1 MNMEDYIKSLMA
13 EGTSKEKIAEK
24 FALEL
29 EKAFEKPKNPY
40 KKDKYIIYKNGEK
53 IDFIL
58 SNLLDM
64 LITYYSLY
72 NSKYAN
78 MSEKEIETVR
88 KSLEKN
94 IKIFFDISIGK
105 FDSIKKEFNEI
116 DNLIGSL
123 KTNEKSKDPIKDF
136 LDSMGF

>member
-1 MNMEDYIKSLMA
+1 MNMEDYIKTLKA
-13 EGTSKEKIAEK
+13 AGTSKEKIAEN

-40 KKDKYIIYKNGEK
+40 KENKYTIYRNGET
-53 IDFIL
+53 ISFTL

-72 NSKYAN
+72 SNKYCN
-78 MSEKEIETVR
+78 MSKKEIEAVR
-88 KSLEKN
+88 KNLEKN
-94 IKIFFDISIGK
+94 VRIFFDVSIGK

-116 DNLIGSL
+116 DNLIESL
-123 KTNEKSKDPIKDF
+123 KTSDKSKDPIKDF